1 MIWKYYHNVEK
12 MKSFSKQLKECIKSG
27 NAFEEEC
34 VLSKELK
41 HIMCKKYG
49 GQCMSNKCKKERSN
63 K

>member
-1 MIWKYYHNVEK
+1 

-63 K
+63 NKNIW